1 MATKLTLSVDPEVVV
16 AAKRYAAA
24 SGRSVSELVETY
36 LAAIT
41 SAATVRAPP
50 PRLARCR
57 GSMSGVDVE
66 DHMAWLA
73 EKYGM

>member
-1 MATKLTLSVDPEVVV
+1 MATKLTLSVDPDVVV

-41 SAATVRAPP
+41 AVATAQAPP
-50 PRLARCR
+50 PQPARWR
-57 GSMSGVDVE
+57 GSMSGFDIG
-66 DHMAWLA
+66 DHKAWLA
-73 EKYGM
+73 EKYGT